1 MCSCLWVYET
11 DRLNL
16 QSTQNIQMKR
26 EVDKSAKIAFRLL
39 FRCVVSV
46 MSFKDKQL
54 NVYGS

>member
-16 QSTQNIQMKR
+16 QSTQNIQMKG
-26 EVDKSAKIAFRLL
+26 EVDKSAKIVFRLL
-39 FRCVVSV
+39 FRCGVSV

-54 NVYGS
+54 NV